1 MARIR
6 TIKPEFPHSESMG
19 HVSRDARLLFILL
32 WTLCD
37 DSGVTRGSSRILA
50 SLLYPYDDD
59 AKKLIDK
66 WIAELEA
73 KNSIARYVVDGHTY
87 LKVLNWSTHQK
98 IDKPTPSRLP
108 PFDESSRITRE
119 SSRAVAKSSDGIGS
133 GPSEG
138 SGPRPGSIAI
148 PESIAAFDPKTVP
161 GLDQAAWAEWIAYR
175 ADRKPAIRPKSYPK
189 AAAEMAKLGARQ
201 QAAVDFSIANE
212 YQGLIEPKS
221 NGNGRNHDSSTTSD
235 KDAAA
240 WAEARHTAKEIG
252 FRDAYP
258 GESVSSYARQAK
270 DAKDRPPDVPVVARL
285 GLAGVIK
292 RIPA

>member
-19 HVSRDARLLFILL
+19 RVSRDARLLFILL

-66 WIAELEA
+66 WIAELETE
-73 KNSIARYVVDGHTY
+73 NSIARYVVDGHTY
-87 LKVLNWSTHQK
+87 LKVLNWSSHQK

-119 SSRAVAKSSDGIGS
+119 SSRGVAKSSDGIGS

-138 SGPRPGSIAI
+138 SGPRPGSTGV
-148 PESIAAFDPKTVP
+148 PLFDPNSIP
-161 GLDQAAWAEWIAYR
+161 GLNQTAWAEWIAYR
-175 ADRKPAIRPKSYPK
+175 ADRKPAIKPKSYPK
-189 AAAEMAKLGARQ
+189 AAAEMAKLGAGQ
-201 QAAVDFSIANE
+201 QAAVDYSIANT
-212 YQGLIEPKS
+212 YQGLIEPKTS
-221 NGNGRNHDSSTTSD
+221 GNGRAHDASTSA

-240 WAEARHTAKEIG
+240 WAEARSAARAIG
-252 FRDAYP
+252 FREPIEHETA
-258 GESVSSYARQAK
+258 SSYLTAVNLAK
-270 DAKDRPPDVPVVARL
+270 NRPPPTAIADRI
-285 GLAGVIK
+285 GLAGIK
-292 RIPA
+292 RIPT